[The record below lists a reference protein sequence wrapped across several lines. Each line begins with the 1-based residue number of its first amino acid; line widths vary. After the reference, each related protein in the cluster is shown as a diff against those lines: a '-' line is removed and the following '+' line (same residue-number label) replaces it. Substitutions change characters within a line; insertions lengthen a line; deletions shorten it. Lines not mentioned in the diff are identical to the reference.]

1 MINFKDVVLS
11 YLEEAAG
18 DNPADNSNKE
28 TVDAAAKELSSF
40 ATKWN
45 DAGTNELSNLKDYF
59 FTTFN
64 MDKKWPESSKIFRVA
79 VEYAK
84 RPSAESLVQYAEQFP
99 LLDFLWYIISKETNF
114 DLEKDDLDSAKIK
127 IHVDTF
133 KAACSKANQGTNV
146 NPLFGYV
153 PYTGIAATAQRL
165 LQKKISNQLIGKLS
179 LQNYNG
185 KSIKEALYFLL
196 EARKKAR
203 SSVIKQTV
211 PSAIPFIDKILADPQ
226 SYAGKVQIPPQLR
239 AIYDRVDGET
249 LIDLA
254 QTMQDFFESESTI
267 ASNAKGKGNLLNTKD
282 VELKNTFM
290 DFISNNLKKESPNS
304 NVFTFIKSNK
314 PFYATGSIPNKMPGG
329 YTIANIRTINTPQA
343 KTLIK
348 ELESFASYISE
359 GEPRNLVGKLQ
370 ATAAGLK
377 SVESA
382 LGIKM

>member
-1 MINFKDVVLS
+1 MINFKEIVLT
-11 YLEEAAG
+11 YLEEAAE
-18 DNPADNSNKE
+18 DNPTDNSNKE

-114 DLEKDDLDSAKIK
+114 DLEKDDLDSSKIK

-133 KAACSKANQGTNV
+133 KAACGKANQGTNV

-254 QTMQDFFESESTI
+254 QTMQDFFESEYATAIS
-267 ASNAKGKGNLLNTKD
+267 SQKQLSS
-282 VELKNTFM
+282 KNIKVKTTFM
-290 DFISNNLKKESPNS
+290 DFISNNLTKESKVPNK
-304 NVFTFIKSNK
+304 FAFINTKSNK
-314 PFYATGSIPNKMPGG
+314 LIYQQGNIPANVKGG

-348 ELESFASYISE
+348 ELESFANYISE
-359 GEPRNLVGKLQ
+359 GEPKNLVGKLQ